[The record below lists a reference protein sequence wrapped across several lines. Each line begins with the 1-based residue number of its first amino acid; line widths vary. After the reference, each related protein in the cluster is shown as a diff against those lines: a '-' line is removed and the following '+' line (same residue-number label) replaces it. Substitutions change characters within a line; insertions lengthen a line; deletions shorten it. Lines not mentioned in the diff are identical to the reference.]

1 MTIVIE
7 VFADYV
13 RVMRKLQ
20 KAPSR
25 GTGNCQLS
33 FYREFATLAGLCL
46 GTCRPAWCLRYNV
59 YIVGWSQRPMIRYY
73 HSDVFV
79 DRFSWRLGFGCGGP
93 WTFATKMHCVDL
105 LKLRCYSEDYH
116 MLPFLFGA
124 AQLIGKEEEAQFAAA
139 RSNSTE
145 HQWNTGRSGSTD
157 GNCL

>member
-1 MTIVIE
+1 M
-7 VFADYV
+7 A
-13 RVMRKLQ
+13 
-20 KAPSR
+20 
-25 GTGNCQLS
+25 
-33 FYREFATLAGLCL
+33 
-46 GTCRPAWCLRYNV
+46 
-59 YIVGWSQRPMIRYY
+59 
-73 HSDVFV
+73 
-79 DRFSWRLGFGCGGP
+79 FGVWMWGP
-93 WTFATKMHCVDL
+93 WTFADHSEFNFSMHCVDL